1 MISRVHTLFISF
13 DGLTDPLGQSQ
24 ILPYLIG
31 ISRDYAITI
40 LSCEKK
46 ERYLKDS
53 ESIAKLLQ
61 AHNINWDSIYFE
73 EQSGLKSK
81 FGYIQQLKQKAEK
94 IIRLKS
100 VQLIHC
106 RSYPASLI
114 GLHFKKKFSIPFLF
128 DMRGFWADERME
140 GAIWRKSNWMHQL
153 LYRYFKFKE
162 RQFFQES
169 AHVVSLTSSG
179 KNFSLK
185 HFNLEEDKITIIP
198 CCVDLK
204 KFTPRNQLNFKTQ
217 LGYNSEDKLLLYIG
231 SIGTWYLTEELV
243 KCFSVWH
250 NQDKHFKLLIITRD
264 IHAAGN
270 LLSNLPESLS
280 KSIQIISANHNEIP
294 DYLSIAA
301 ASLFFIKIS
310 FSKTASSPTKM
321 AESWAVNIPIITNSG
336 IGDNDIYFEKNLGGA
351 LIKGLNE
358 ESYLKAYH
366 EFKNLPASNY
376 RNIAETNFDKDEAI
390 KRYLII
396 YNQILKPKK

>member
-1 MISRVHTLFISF
+1 
-13 DGLTDPLGQSQ
+13 
-24 ILPYLIG
+24 
-31 ISRDYAITI
+31 
-40 LSCEKK
+40 
-46 ERYLKDS
+46 
-53 ESIAKLLQ
+53 
-61 AHNINWDSIYFE
+61 
-73 EQSGLKSK
+73 
-81 FGYIQQLKQKAEK
+81 
-94 IIRLKS
+94 
-100 VQLIHC
+100 
-106 RSYPASLI
+106 
-114 GLHFKKKFSIPFLF
+114 
-128 DMRGFWADERME
+128 
-140 GAIWRKSNWMHQL
+140 
-153 LYRYFKFKE
+153 
-162 RQFFQES
+162 
-169 AHVVSLTSSG
+169 
-179 KNFSLK
+179 
-185 HFNLEEDKITIIP
+185 
-198 CCVDLK
+198 
-204 KFTPRNQLNFKTQ
+204 
-217 LGYNSEDKLLLYIG
+217 
-231 SIGTWYLTEELV
+231 
-243 KCFSVWH
+243 VWH

-270 LLSNLPESLS
+270 LLSNLSESLS

-301 ASLFFIKIS
+301 ASLFFIKNS